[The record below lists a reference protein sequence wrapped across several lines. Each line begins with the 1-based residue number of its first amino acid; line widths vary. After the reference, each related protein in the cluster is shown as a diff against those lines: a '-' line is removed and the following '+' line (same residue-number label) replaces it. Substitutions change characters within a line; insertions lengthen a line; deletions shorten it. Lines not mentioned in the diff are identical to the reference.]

1 MLVLSVVYDSNL
13 QANCMVAALQGQ
25 RAQRIEMLLLHEFHG
40 RKFLLP
46 DKLTFR
52 EREALAR
59 RDAEDAGE
67 DAPAE
72 AAGAGA
78 LPTRCAYFECVC
90 LYSLCLSCGPAGTIY
105 TTGHKELRRTRNPI
119 RSQSESNL
127 ASTGTCGCSCVSR
140 HSRMGPKL

>member
-1 MLVLSVVYDSNL
+1 M
-13 QANCMVAALQGQ
+13 QGQ

-52 EREALAR
+52 ERDALAK

-72 AAGAGA
+72 TAGAGA
-78 LPTRCAYFECVC
+78 LPTRCARSTSVC
-90 LYSLCLSCGPAGTIY
+90 LC
-105 TTGHKELRRTRNPI
+105 
-119 RSQSESNL
+119 RSWQS
-127 ASTGTCGCSCVSR
+127 
-140 HSRMGPKL
+140 